1 MVLSSPHLNSIQLKG
16 FSIGFTVLDIGDA
29 DVLCS
34 GCARYDGEFNGII
47 NHIMFIQ
54 RDSPQITFLGIM
66 WDKTTCACKRKWCLH
81 IIITKVSFCLSWKF
95 SAILYD
101 FTPSFSP
108 LPRTLARQI
117 RLRLPSTC
125 YFPCSCTTSK
135 SRTDVCQTMHS
146 FLLSQGLDSFRK
158 EDNFHSPWISQKEH
172 PTTSS
177 IVHKKCLDQSVIQKM
192 LRMEISMETKQS
204 ELNLLVFSAPPG
216 FFFHKELIYY

>member
-95 SAILYD
+95 GAILYS
-101 FTPSFSP
+101 FFLSLAPNAGGTNQTQTVSCHQPVTSPVPTPLPNLGQMSLRQCINFFYPNEWTPSERRTIFILLEFP
-108 LPRTLARQI
+108 RRNILPPAALSIKNA
-117 RLRLPSTC
+117 STN
-125 YFPCSCTTSK
+125 
-135 SRTDVCQTMHS
+135 Q
-146 FLLSQGLDSFRK
+146 
-158 EDNFHSPWISQKEH
+158 
-172 PTTSS
+172 
-177 IVHKKCLDQSVIQKM
+177 
-192 LRMEISMETKQS
+192 
-204 ELNLLVFSAPPG
+204 
-216 FFFHKELIYY
+216 